1 MLTQLIRTYTTPC
14 IFHLSN
20 GLLLS
25 TFFPVFNISKL
36 NQIEI
41 KTRFLRECEA
51 FLWLWCLHFNH
62 FTLSSD
68 ANHVAICIKLQCKMK
83 QVASWFDA
91 NHMVFQRDFTSHFA
105 LTFVTSWMPKRCEL
119 LRNSTYLERRQ
130 CTFWIH
136 QAFKSFCKIRRKDL
150 TYFPL
155 TVKSCGK
162 VHSFGTKHLVIN
174 SFSGLENKQ
183 S

>member
-68 ANHVAICIKLQCKMK
+68 ANHVAICIKLRGKMK

-91 NHMVFQRDFTSHFA
+91 NRMVFQRDFISHFA
-105 LTFVTSWMPKRCEL
+105 LTFVTSWMPTHCEL
-119 LRNSTYLERRQ
+119 LQNSTYLKWGWPAFR
-130 CTFWIH
+130 IH
-136 QAFKSFCKIRRKDL
+136 RIYKEDCLYFSKIMNYASLFASRWRKQHAN
-150 TYFPL
+150 
-155 TVKSCGK
+155 C
-162 VHSFGTKHLVIN
+162 
-174 SFSGLENKQ
+174 
-183 S
+183 

>member
-51 FLWLWCLHFNH
+51 FLWHWCLHFNH

-91 NHMVFQRDFTSHFA
+91 NRMVFQCDFISHFA
-105 LTFVTSWMPKRCEL
+105 LTFVTSWMPTHCEL
-119 LRNSTYLERRQ
+119 LQNSTYLKWGWPAFR
-130 CTFWIH
+130 IH
-136 QAFKSFCKIRRKDL
+136 RIYKEDCLYFSKIMNYASWFASRWRKL
-150 TYFPL
+150 HAN
-155 TVKSCGK
+155 C
-162 VHSFGTKHLVIN
+162 
-174 SFSGLENKQ
+174 
-183 S
+183 